1 VKLGVIT
8 TSYPR
13 FPGDPAGSFVAGHV
27 EAMRALGHDVEV
39 IAAGDRPAA
48 RAAYPHA
55 AYPHAAHAAHAGDA
69 DDADDATPRQPGAV
83 IRVGGAGLFYR
94 GGAPDALER
103 APLAAGAAAAVFT
116 ARLIAE
122 VARHARRWDAM
133 FAHWLVPSAIAALPG
148 ARPLVAIVHGGDLFT
163 LRRLRL
169 LRPVLGAL
177 HRRRAHLV
185 FVGEHLRAIA
195 RDAAPA
201 LAPWL
206 ERATIQPMGISLAH
220 ATALA
225 AARRVQPGPRPA
237 RPIILVVA
245 RLVPIKGVDVAIA
258 AMAHVTAAAE
268 LVIAGDGPERA
279 RLSALSASSS
289 PASASASASAPALAS
304 PRWRLLGEV
313 TAAERDAL
321 LVRAAAVV
329 VPSRVLPNGRTEGTP
344 LIALEALAAGV
355 PVIASAVGGLAE
367 LPGVIPVAP
376 DDPAALG
383 RAIDRVLADP
393 PDPDALRAGV
403 AGLDRG
409 AVATRLLALLRE

>member
-1 VKLGVIT
+1 MKLGVIT

-55 AYPHAAHAAHAGDA
+55 AYPHAAHAAHAAHAG
-69 DDADDATPRQPGAV
+69 DADDATPRQPGAV

-279 RLSALSASSS
+279 RLSALSAS
-289 PASASASASAPALAS
+289 PAA